1 MAPLASYSLIL
12 KIFFYSEAEK
22 QAGHRCYTQ
31 IMHFLYVYWFIALTF
46 HLKYVLFSLH
56 LSIFPNSFFFT
67 NMKHCTKYWTF
78 NVAEPE
84 PNFVLAPAPTFW
96 LKKSCL
102 HAGAGWRSRIR
113 LQEMKNPG
121 TDQLRNT
128 AKKASLNCYLNLKK
142 GIEKFDILYHYFYS
156 LRHPVKCWHPKY
168 YTEHVED
175 DV

>member
-1 MAPLASYSLIL
+1 
-12 KIFFYSEAEK
+12 
-22 QAGHRCYTQ
+22 
-31 IMHFLYVYWFIALTF
+31 MHFLYVYWFIALTF

-121 TDQLRNT
+121 TDQQRLGSAIPQKSIFELLLKFKDRYW
-128 AKKASLNCYLNLKK
+128 KIWYFVSLFLQFKAPSKVLT
-142 GIEKFDILYHYFYS
+142 S
-156 LRHPVKCWHPKY
+156 
-168 YTEHVED
+168 
-175 DV
+175 